1 MAIRVA
7 IIGLG
12 KMGLSF
18 GDHQSYDFKV
28 VAVCD
33 SSPLVGGVV
42 GKYGNF
48 KYIGNYDDVL
58 KVPDLQAVVVATPTI
73 THEPMVRKAMERG
86 LNIFCEK
93 PFTLSSAVR
102 TELAALAESKGL
114 ISQVSYHNR
123 FIGSFREISQASGRR
138 RDWPGQ
144 SCACRGLWPGGS
156 AAHCCPGAAKPTTAA
171 GASTTMRRTPE
182 PAQLV
187 LRQARR
193 AGSGCR
199 A

>member
-7 IIGLG
+7 VIGLG
-12 KMGLSF
+12 KMGLS
-18 GDHQSYDFKV
+18 HLAIINALNDFKV

-93 PFTLSSAVR
+93 PFTLSSAVS

-114 ISQVSYHNR
+114 ISQV
-123 FIGSFREISQASGRR
+123 G
-138 RDWPGQ
+138 
-144 SCACRGLWPGGS
+144 
-156 AAHCCPGAAKPTTAA
+156 
-171 GASTTMRRTPE
+171 
-182 PAQLV
+182 
-187 LRQARR
+187 
-193 AGSGCR
+193 
-199 A
+199 